1 MRMVEV
7 QAVDGGSPR
16 HRSCVGRVSNIEVHA
31 DKELAPEPF

>member
-1 MRMVEV
+1 M

-16 HRSCVGRVSNIEVHA
+16 RRSCVGRVSNIEVHA